1 MSMDKAT
8 AEKRQRD
15 HDEKNVICPKCC
27 YSILKTSVGWP
38 TPQAQPQGEGQ
49 GFLFQSIDVTLDEY
63 YTRRMR
69 TKPTQRRLLDLEF
82 IGRIQRIHEPWMP
95 KPEAARVPPES
106 HIMQAARLAEALPAS
121 DDADDSASEIIS
133 RFEKG
138 AAKPLLVPENPTCP
152 VCLNHRFVVT
162 CIDCQVDLSDH
173 IPSLWDKK
181 YLQEAMV
188 MQSKPAAPLHDT
200 PPERIFLRPNGDDH
214 GEPISWLD
222 STWCQDRIDD
232 TDAEYIRADL
242 AKGLLEVAKAVVEQ
256 WGKPNYDTVPYVFDN
271 LMEKMI
277 KEIKAIEVQGGNE
290 K

>member
-1 MSMDKAT
+1 MDKT
-8 AEKRQRD
+8 TEQRQRD
-15 HDEKNVICPKCC
+15 HDENYRICPKCC
-27 YSILKTSVGWP
+27 YSIPIATIGWP
-38 TPQAQPQGEGQ
+38 STTPPANPQGEGQ

-82 IGRIQRIHEPWMP
+82 IGRIQRMHAPWMP

-181 YLQEAMV
+181 YLHEAMS
-188 MQSKPAAPLHDT
+188 SKPAEPLHN
-200 PPERIFLRPNGDDH
+200 I
-214 GEPISWLD
+214 LD
-222 STWCQDRIDD
+222 
-232 TDAEYIRADL
+232 ADL
-242 AKGLLEVAKAVVEQ
+242 NYAKSLASSLNKKHYPWNKGFKILDDMQGVLSQIDNMTCGMVRNPPQPKGLLEAAKAVLDWYRERVDIHH
-256 WGKPNYDTVPYVFDN
+256 GVFIR
-271 LMEKMI
+271 LGE
-277 KEIKAIEVQGGNE
+277 AIEAQGGNE

>member
-1 MSMDKAT
+1 
-8 AEKRQRD
+8 
-15 HDEKNVICPKCC
+15 
-27 YSILKTSVGWP
+27 
-38 TPQAQPQGEGQ
+38 
-49 GFLFQSIDVTLDEY
+49 
-63 YTRRMR
+63 
-69 TKPTQRRLLDLEF
+69 
-82 IGRIQRIHEPWMP
+82 
-95 KPEAARVPPES
+95 
-106 HIMQAARLAEALPAS
+106 MQAARLAEALPAS

-181 YLQEAMV
+181 YLHEDEDK
-188 MQSKPAAPLHDT
+188 QSKIAVPLHDQVKSVLEQVHQQREELVT
-200 PPERIFLRPNGDDH
+200 AFIAKHSIGPDEAMIVEKETETGKIWYIERMPSQPTGR
-214 GEPISWLD
+214 
-222 STWCQDRIDD
+222 
-232 TDAEYIRADL
+232 
-242 AKGLLEVAKAVVEQ
+242 LLEAAKAVVEQ
-256 WGKPNYDTVPYVFDN
+256 WGKPHYDTVPYVFDD